1 MKPAAA
7 LAAPLILVL
16 GGPLARRQWLIAQ
29 LQGRLQA
36 LPQPLPTPS
45 FCDGEAAS
53 ALARLSRAA
62 LVLLCA
68 ARADEDASAQ
78 ARQAFLREQ
87 LHAAGAAYG
96 VLHGDDAAI
105 ALQAWQAL
113 QSALGLAQQQTGD
126 AQPTAEARSLAN
138 WRSNCEKCS
147 DPVCEHRLF
156 SDLVGQRAQA

>member
-1 MKPAAA
+1 VKPAAA

-16 GGPLARRQWLIAQ
+16 GGSLARRRWLIAQ

-36 LPQPLPTPS
+36 LPQPLLPTPS

-53 ALARLSRAA
+53 ALARLNGAD

-68 ARADEDASAQ
+68 ARADEDASTQ

-87 LHAAGAAYG
+87 LHAAGVAYG
-96 VLHGDDAAI
+96 VLHGEDAAI
-105 ALQAWQAL
+105 VQQAWQAL
-113 QSALGLAQQQTGD
+113 QSALGLAQQTDD
-126 AQPTAEARSLAN
+126 AQPTAEARSLAT